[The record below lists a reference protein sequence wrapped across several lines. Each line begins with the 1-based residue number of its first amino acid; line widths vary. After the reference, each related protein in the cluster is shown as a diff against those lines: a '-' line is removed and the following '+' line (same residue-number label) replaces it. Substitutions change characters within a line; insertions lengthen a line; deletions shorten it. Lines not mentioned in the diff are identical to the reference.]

1 MFPSENLN
9 SIAAVSGFAI
19 RSCFKNKIWDFMK
32 IATILKSAT
41 KTTHIFI

>member
-19 RSCFKNKIWDFMK
+19 SSFFKNKIWD
-32 IATILKSAT
+32 ATILKSVT